1 MRYFLF
7 FVILSFCSLSSFAQ
21 VEQAT
26 LLGQWQGDNIF
37 GSALY
42 DNSYNEIWG
51 IAVNNREFAVI
62 GSTEGTHFIDVTDPN
77 NPEEVQF
84 VEGAVTGPAIVH
96 RDYHDNGCYLYVVA
110 DEPDSNSATSKSTLQ
125 IIDIRDLPNSLEVIY
140 DSDELIFRAHNIFID
155 EANNQLYACI
165 ANGTANPN
173 PSFDA
178 MRIFDISDPFNPE
191 LIATHNSI
199 DGLSIQQV
207 HDGYFLDNV
216 GYLNL
221 GPGGFAIADF
231 TNPANPVLLGT
242 LDNYIDQGYNHSGW
256 LDQSGKYYYMAD
268 ENWGLRMKVVK
279 VDDPTDIEV
288 VGFLDA
294 GSSATTSIPH
304 NQVVACDY
312 LYVSYY
318 YDGLQVYDISDP
330 VNPVRIIEFET
341 SSEPDANNYKG
352 AWGVYPFLPSGNILV
367 SDMQEGLFVFEA
379 IDQNACAQRRQI
391 CEGNLS
397 STSNQ
402 ANEAGLT
409 ISPNPAEDFV
419 TISLNKSLGNEL
431 LDIYLQDITG
441 KQIINL
447 AGQVLQNDYTLN
459 LPNDLAEGMYI
470 LTLQGE
476 NQRFS
481 KKIILQ

>member
-1 MRYFLF
+1 MKSLFLNTVF
-7 FVILSFCSLSSFAQ
+7 FFCISSLFAQ

-26 LLGQWQGDNIF
+26 LLGTWQGDNLV
-37 GSALY
+37 GSTTF
-42 DNSYNEIWG
+42 DNTYNEIWG
-51 IAVNNREFAVI
+51 IAVNDREFAVI
-62 GSTEGTHFIDVTDPN
+62 GTTAGTHFIDVTDPS

-84 VEGAVTGPAIVH
+84 VEGAVNGPVIIH
-96 RDYHDNGCYLYVVA
+96 RDYHDDGCFLYAVA
-110 DEPDSNSATSKSTLQ
+110 DEPTSVNTPNKSTLQ
-125 IIDIRDLPNSLEVIY
+125 IIDIRNLPNSIEVVY

-155 EANNQLYACI
+155 EPNKLLYACI
-165 ANGTANPN
+165 ANGTADPT
-173 PSFDA
+173 PGFDA
-178 MRIFDISDPFNPE
+178 MRIIDISDPLNPE
-191 LIATHNSI
+191 LLVMHNNI
-199 DGLSIQQV
+199 EGLSIQQV
-207 HDGYFLDNV
+207 HDGYFIDNI

-231 TNPANPVLLGT
+231 TDPINPTLMGT

-256 LDQSGKYYYMAD
+256 LDRSGTYYYMAD
-268 ENWGLRMKVVK
+268 ENHGLRMKVVK

-294 GSSATTSIPH
+294 DSPAATSIPH

-330 VNPVRIIEFET
+330 ANPVRIAEFDT
-341 SSEPDANNYKG
+341 SNEPDNNNFKG

-367 SDMQEGLFVFEA
+367 ADMQEGLFVFEA
-379 IDQNACAQRRQI
+379 IDQSECSDRRQI

-397 STSNQ
+397 STSDLS
-402 ANEAGLT
+402 EESGFT

-419 TISLNKSLGNEL
+419 TLSLNKDIGNNR
-431 LDIYLQDITG
+431 LDIYMQDITG
-441 KQIINL
+441 KQIISLSN
-447 AGQVLQNDYTLN
+447 QVIQDDYILH
-459 LPNDLAEGMYI
+459 LPNDVAKGLYI
-470 LTLQGE
+470 LTIQGE

-481 KKIILQ
+481 ERIIIQ